1 MMLAHTLLI
10 AQAQDQSKGSANQTE
25 LHRWCMVQ
33 SSGYVLHGTAILIR
47 PCLHEQGPRSKHKA
61 CIECLQTL

>member
-33 SSGYVLHGTAILIR
+33 SSDYVLHGTAILIR
-47 PCLHEQGPRSKHKA
+47 PCLHEQGPRSNHKA